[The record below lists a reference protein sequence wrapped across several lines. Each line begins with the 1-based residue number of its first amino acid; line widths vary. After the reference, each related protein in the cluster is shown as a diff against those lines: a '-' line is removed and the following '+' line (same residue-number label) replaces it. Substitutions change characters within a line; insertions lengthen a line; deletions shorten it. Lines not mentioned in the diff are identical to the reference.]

1 MATFATR
8 LREMRLAN
16 DFSQK
21 QLAEEIGVTAQS
33 VSLWERGPRQ
43 PDENTINALCFHLN
57 VSRDYLL
64 GITDVYAPDVPS
76 MTDEQIDRIALEED
90 DNELWRM
97 AVRMCQLSYEMRQMV
112 KASIKEAYRLDK
124 QNDRLIPFDAH
135 RVTVIS
141 AELLD
146 EAGKKK
152 ADLQQEP
159 HDNESQE

>member
-8 LREMRLAN
+8 LREMRQAN

-33 VSLWERGPRQ
+33 VSLWERGPRR

-97 AVRMCQLSYEMRQMV
+97 AVRMCQLSGEMRQMV
-112 KASIKEAYRLDK
+112 KAAIREAYRIDK
-124 QNDRLIPFDAH
+124 QNDRLTPFDAH

-146 EAGKKK
+146 EEEQRKTK
-152 ADLQQEP
+152 QQEEP
-159 HDNESQE
+159 NENGSQE